1 MEVATCR
8 NCGKLFNRVTGQLLC
23 PVCQK
28 ELEGKFADVK
38 KYVYEHPNVGIH
50 ELSKAMDVSVT
61 QINRW
66 IREER
71 LCFSEDSAIGISCE
85 KCGASIRTGRYC
97 DRCKAEM
104 GNALA
109 AAAGLNKPT
118 LTPDS
123 RSRGTR
129 DNRMRFL
136 DK

>member
-104 GNALA
+104 GNAFA

-118 LTPDS
+118 PTPAS
-123 RSRGTR
+123 RSRDTR